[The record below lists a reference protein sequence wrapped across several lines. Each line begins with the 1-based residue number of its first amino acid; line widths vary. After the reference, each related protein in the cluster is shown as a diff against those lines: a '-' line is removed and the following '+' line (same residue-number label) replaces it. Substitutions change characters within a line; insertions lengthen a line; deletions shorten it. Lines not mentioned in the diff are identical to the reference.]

1 MVNDVTA
8 LSNAPSQGLP
18 IAGHY
23 LDWRRSLLVCSAVLS
38 SGSAVQSRSAHLPQL
53 SSV

>member
-1 MVNDVTA
+1 MLNDVTA

-23 LDWRRSLLVCSAVLS
+23 LDWRRSLVVCSAVLS
-38 SGSAVQSRSAHLPQL
+38 SSSTVQSRSAHLAQL

>member
-1 MVNDVTA
+1 MLNDVTA
-8 LSNAPSQGLP
+8 LSNTPSQGLP

-38 SGSAVQSRSAHLPQL
+38 SSSAVQSRSAHLAQL